1 MQMLKQLKTLSAFV
15 NCLGFVINV
24 FAQEAE
30 VAVALKPAGN
40 FKAKTTEVKGA
51 AVKNGDTY
59 QAENVIV
66 ELGNLQTGIEL
77 RDKHTKKHL
86 EVEKYPQAI
95 LLKATGKGGKGEG
108 VVKIRDIEQKIS
120 GTFETE
126 GNFLIAHFPL
136 KLSDF
141 KITGIKYMGVGVDD
155 TVQLTVKVP
164 VKAAEMAK
172 PVAAEAKPTT
182 PPAKP
187 VTAPAKK
194 K

>member
-1 MQMLKQLKTLSAFV
+1 MKILKQLKAISVLV
-15 NCLGFVINV
+15 ICLGFVTSV

-30 VAVALKPAGN
+30 VAVVLKPAGN
-40 FKAKTTEVKGA
+40 FKAKTAEVKGA
-51 AVKNGDTY
+51 AFKNGDTY
-59 QAENVIV
+59 QAENIVV
-66 ELGNLQTGIEL
+66 ELSNLQTGIEL

-86 EVEKYPQAI
+86 EVEKYPQAV

-108 VVKIRDIEQKIS
+108 VIKIRDIEQKIS
-120 GTFETE
+120 GTYEAE

-164 VKAAEMAK
+164 VQASAAT
-172 PVAAEAKPTT
+172 PTT
-182 PPAKP
+182 
-187 VTAPAKK
+187 VPAKK

>member
-1 MQMLKQLKTLSAFV
+1 MLMKMKALTV
-15 NCLGFVINV
+15 FVISFGFACGV
-24 FAQEAE
+24 FAQEVE
-30 VAVALKPAGN
+30 VAVVLKPAGN

-51 AVKNGDTY
+51 AIKNGDTY
-59 QAENVIV
+59 QAENIVV
-66 ELGNLQTGIEL
+66 ELANLQTGIEL

-108 VVKIRDIEQKIS
+108 IVKIRDIEQKIS

-126 GNFLIAHFPL
+126 GNILVAHFPL

-164 VKAAEMAK
+164 VKMAEAAK
-172 PVAAEAKPTT
+172 PAAPAATPTT
-182 PPAKP
+182 
-187 VTAPAKK
+187 VPAKK